1 MDRPRFSSAF
11 LHPRYWPLW
20 FGLGLLWLVVQ
31 LPYPVL
37 LMLGRGLGAL
47 MYRLVGSRRGYRAQP
62 RTVLSEK
69 SPAER
74 ERLLKE
80 NFASSGIAFFEMAMS
95 WWWPKARL
103 ARLAHIEGL
112 EHLREAQ
119 AQGEG

>member
-47 MYRLVGSRRGYRAQP
+47 MYRLVGAC
-62 RTVLSEK
+62 
-69 SPAER
+69 A
-74 ERLLKE
+74 
-80 NFASSGIAFFEMAMS
+80 
-95 WWWPKARL
+95 ARL
-103 ARLAHIEGL
+103 PRATSNCAFRKSRPPNASVC
-112 EHLREAQ
+112 
-119 AQGEG
+119 

>member
-47 MYRLVGSRRGYRAQP
+47 MYRLVGSRREIAARNLELCFP
-62 RTVLSEK
+62 ENSHRSRRRHSSCCCPS
-69 SPAER
+69 SPPVSCWAV
-74 ERLLKE
+74 
-80 NFASSGIAFFEMAMS
+80 AT
-95 WWWPKARL
+95 WP
-103 ARLAHIEGL
+103 
-112 EHLREAQ
+112 EANPCVSTI
-119 AQGEG
+119 

>member
-47 MYRLVGSRRGYRAQP
+47 MYRLVGCA
-62 RTVLSEK
+62 
-69 SPAER
+69 
-74 ERLLKE
+74 
-80 NFASSGIAFFEMAMS
+80 
-95 WWWPKARL
+95 ARL
-103 ARLAHIEGL
+103 PRATSNCAFRKSRPPNASVC
-112 EHLREAQ
+112 
-119 AQGEG
+119 

>member
-47 MYRLVGSRRGYRAQP
+47 MYRLVGSRRGLPRATSNCAF
-62 RTVLSEK
+62 RK
-69 SPAER
+69 SRPP
-74 ERLLKE
+74 
-80 NFASSGIAFFEMAMS
+80 NASVC
-95 WWWPKARL
+95 
-103 ARLAHIEGL
+103 
-112 EHLREAQ
+112 
-119 AQGEG
+119 